1 MFDVIILILAIVL
14 FSVLAFKGMSAIILG
29 PLVSLILVILA
40 RLPGVDT
47 MLGPY
52 MTSASGYFKNYFL
65 VFFVGA
71 LFGSIYEDTKA
82 AKSIA
87 LMMSE
92 ITRGKFTA
100 PLITLI
106 TGVLTF
112 GGISGFVVYFVVY
125 PIALQM
131 FRRNDI
137 SRLVLP
143 AAISAGCWTF
153 SMNSPGSPAIQN
165 IIPMRSLGTPSTA
178 ALVPGLV
185 GALFQLVAIFV
196 WLEWRSRSLNKKGR
210 GFNDA
215 SLTPLPVDEMEAE
228 AAIGEEDLPNPYI
241 SLIPIAL
248 ILICFNAFKMAVE
261 LSVFVGIVAAIIL
274 FYKYIPNRR
283 TGLIKLFN
291 KGGVNSIG
299 AICNTALVV
308 GFGGVVSQTV
318 GFQTVI
324 AGLQN
329 INISPLWFVAITVS
343 IAAGVCGSAS
353 GGMGVAFD
361 ALGSTYASMGVPLE
375 YVHRLAA
382 IASGTLDTL
391 PHQGAQITLLTLC
404 HLSHK
409 EGYFDIFMTQ
419 IAVPV
424 LTLFLVIPL
433 MNMGL

>member
-1 MFDVIILILAIVL
+1 MFDVVILVLAIVL
-14 FSVLAFKGMSAIILG
+14 FSVLAFNGVSAVILG
-29 PLVSLILVILA
+29 PLVSLLLIIFS
-40 RLPGVDT
+40 RLPGVET

-52 MTSASGYFKNYFL
+52 MTSASGYFKSYFL

-87 LMMSE
+87 IMMSK

-125 PIALQM
+125 PIALQL
-131 FRRNDI
+131 FRKNNI
-137 SRLVLP
+137 SRMILP

-178 ALVPGLV
+178 ALVPGII
-185 GALFQLVAIFV
+185 GALFQLIAIFV
-196 WLEWRSRSLNKKGR
+196 WLEYRNRSLNKKGR
-210 GFNDA
+210 YFNDDR
-215 SLTPLPVDEMEAE
+215 LTPLPLEEMESEVAVS
-228 AAIGEEDLPNPYI
+228 EEDLPNPYI
-241 SLIPIAL
+241 SLVPIAI

-261 LSVFVGIVAAIIL
+261 LSVLIGIIAAIIL
-274 FYKYIPNRR
+274 FYKNIPDRKA
-283 TGLIKLFN
+283 GLIRLFN
-291 KGGVNSIG
+291 KGGKNSIG

-318 GFQTVI
+318 GFDKVI
-324 AGLQN
+324 SGLQQ
-329 INISPLWFVAITVS
+329 INISPLWFVVITVS

-361 ALGSTYASMGVPLE
+361 ALGSTYAGMGVPLE

-404 HLSHK
+404 HLTHK
-409 EGYFDIFMTQ
+409 EGYLDIFVTQ
-419 IAVPV
+419 IVIPV
-424 LTLFLVIPL
+424 LALFLVVPL

>member
-1 MFDVIILILAIVL
+1 
-14 FSVLAFKGMSAIILG
+14 
-29 PLVSLILVILA
+29 
-40 RLPGVDT
+40 
-47 MLGPY
+47 
-52 MTSASGYFKNYFL
+52 
-65 VFFVGA
+65 
-71 LFGSIYEDTKA
+71 
-82 AKSIA
+82 
-87 LMMSE
+87 
-92 ITRGKFTA
+92 
-100 PLITLI
+100 
-106 TGVLTF
+106 
-112 GGISGFVVYFVVY
+112 
-125 PIALQM
+125 
-131 FRRNDI
+131 
-137 SRLVLP
+137 
-143 AAISAGCWTF
+143 
-153 SMNSPGSPAIQN
+153 
-165 IIPMRSLGTPSTA
+165 
-178 ALVPGLV
+178 
-185 GALFQLVAIFV
+185 
-196 WLEWRSRSLNKKGR
+196 
-210 GFNDA
+210 
-215 SLTPLPVDEMEAE
+215 
-228 AAIGEEDLPNPYI
+228 
-241 SLIPIAL
+241 
-248 ILICFNAFKMAVE
+248 
-261 LSVFVGIVAAIIL
+261 
-274 FYKYIPNRR
+274 YIPNRR

-324 AGLQN
+324 SGLQN

-361 ALGSTYASMGVPLE
+361 ALGSTYARMGVPLE

-409 EGYFDIFMTQ
+409 EGYLDIFMTQ